1 MKVTS
6 CRTIS
11 SWQDFTEALDSP
23 DEKGNVVN
31 FCPFDITHDGD
42 ETDGYDVT
50 TDFLRVS
57 CDKKTGTAGDA
68 IEQVLSNGGR
78 RRASVNYE
86 LGPISQEDPP
96 KCIIRGSARHLNVN
110 SKGFTMIGF
119 DFYDSEHT
127 AVLIGDDATQANL
140 LHCAFVDNV
149 TQGSGGAITVSPSAS
164 KTTIFHCEFTSNEA
178 MEGGG
183 AIAHSEGAD
192 LTVYRSY
199 FHLNHATSDGAAMS
213 SATALTLSRSE
224 FFQNTVESAKGP
236 AIYDSDST
244 ACDAGENI
252 ACLNSDVTT
261 GEECDGFYSVAD
273 ANAVTGSCHEFTGSC
288 EAPSLIPT
296 AAPIVSPTA
305 APTGQ
310 PTASPTIS
318 HVPTPYPTRS
328 PTDAPTASPSHA
340 PSCAPSFSPTVSPP
354 TVSVPIQIGEP
365 NPPVPV
371 PVPAPPT
378 VGGTGSSG
386 KGSSGKGGTRAP
398 THASHKH
405 GHTHNSHNGG
415 KGASQHNHTHNSHES
430 HKHHHMSHTHPLHE
444 GSNHKSKAHT
454 HTSAGKGGS
463 TDAAHVVGHVGSKHT
478 HENHTH
484 GSKKIED
491 AAAATEPV
499 AVSND
504 TNRRQRRLSRSTYYH
519 QSSKTTRTQRITRDL
534 EEEDVPHT
542 HKTHANSGHT
552 HNHSHKSAGKG
563 SAGKGD
569 GGDGVNVPGA
579 GTDKCAP
586 GPPLPPLPDRK
597 LDAAAVVAAADEEED
612 AHASGGSLRKRR
624 NLHW

>member
-11 SWQDFTEALDSP
+11 SWQDFTDALDSP
-23 DEKGNVVN
+23 DAAGNVVN

-78 RRASVNYE
+78 RTTSYE
-86 LGPISQEDPP
+86 LGPISKEDPP

-149 TQGSGGAITVSPSAS
+149 TQGSGGAITVAPSAS

-183 AIAHSEGAD
+183 AIEHGEGAD

-199 FHLNHATSDGAAMS
+199 FHLNHATSDGAALS

-224 FFQNTVESAKGP
+224 FFSNTVESAKGP

-261 GEECDGFYSVAD
+261 GEECNGFYSVTSDD
-273 ANAVTGSCHEFTGSC
+273 AAAAGSGSCHVFNGSC
-288 EAPSLIPT
+288 QVPSSVPT
-296 AAPIVSPTA
+296 ATPIVSPTA
-305 APTGQ
+305 APTGT

-328 PTDAPTASPSHA
+328 PTVAPTASPSHS
-340 PSCAPSFSPTVSPP
+340 PSCVPSVSPTVGKI
-354 TVSVPIQIGEP
+354 SVPIQIGDP

-378 VGGTGSSG
+378 NTSSG
-386 KGSSGKGGTRAP
+386 KGSSSSSGKGGGTRAP

-415 KGASQHNHTHNSHES
+415 KGGGSQHNHTHNSHES

-444 GSNHKSKAHT
+444 GSNHKSKTHT

-484 GSKKIED
+484 GSKKVED
-491 AAAATEPV
+491 AAAAGGGGVNEPV
-499 AVSND
+499 SVSND
-504 TNRRQRRLSRSTYYH
+504 TNRRGRRLNNRAAA
-519 QSSKTTRTQRITRDL
+519 SSKTHYQRDL

-542 HKTHANSGHT
+542 HRNHANSGHK

-563 SAGKGD
+563 SGD
-569 GGDGVNVPGA
+569 GGGGGVGVPGA

-597 LDAAAVVAAADEEED
+597 LDDA
-612 AHASGGSLRKRR
+612 AHAYGGSLRKRR